1 MRRSEK
7 SAFEKAR
14 VKKKQDNYKPIAKW
28 PKKPPRSLPPMYA
41 PPPPPDNKSK
51 SIDSVEPLP
60 FAKQSKQSKQSKS
73 KNLKPPLHPP
83 KILDKCKY
91 DASKRPRH
99 KPPPPPLD
107 MDLINLSHR

>member
-14 VKKKQDNYKPIAKW
+14 IEKKGENYKPMTKW
-28 PKKPPRSLPPMYA
+28 PKKPPRNLPPMYA
-41 PPPPPDNKSK
+41 PPPPPDHTS
-51 SIDSVEPLP
+51 
-60 FAKQSKQSKQSKS
+60 KQSKQSKQSKKSKS

-91 DASKRPRH
+91 DASKRPHH

>member
-41 PPPPPDNKSK
+41 PPPPPDHTS
-51 SIDSVEPLP
+51 
-60 FAKQSKQSKQSKS
+60 KQSKQSKQSKS

-107 MDLINLSHR
+107 MDLINLSHH

>member
-14 VKKKQDNYKPIAKW
+14 IEKKQDNYKPITKW

-51 SIDSVEPLP
+51 SVNSANSVKSMT
-60 FAKQSKQSKQSKS
+60 FAKQSKS

-83 KILDKCKY
+83 KILDKCK
-91 DASKRPRH
+91 
-99 KPPPPPLD
+99 
-107 MDLINLSHR
+107 